1 VQRLVFRDL
10 QPHVRRHLVD
20 LPPLA
25 QHDVGVGE
33 RRLTLRAVA
42 RAMLH
47 HLIRR
52 RHQAQ
57 RLAPMP
63 QLPTRLLA
71 ALRAQTLRLAFQPV
85 TARRLGT
92 VVAILR
98 QSRFQFLHAFQQPP
112 HLLSQDGV
120 LGFQLGV
127 AFFRRHASMLRLLCK
142 SA

>member
-1 VQRLVFRDL
+1 MFPDL
-10 QPHVRRHLVD
+10 QPHSRRHLVD

-25 QHDVGVGE
+25 QHHLGVGE

-42 RAMLH
+42 RAMFH

-63 QLPTRLLA
+63 ELPTRLLA
-71 ALRAQTLRLAFQPV
+71 ALRAQTLRLALEPV
-85 TARRLGT
+85 TTGWLGT
-92 VVAILR
+92 VVAVLG
-98 QSRFQFLHAFQQPP
+98 QSGFQSLHAFQQPP
-112 HLLSQDGV
+112 HLLPQGRIF
-120 LGFQLGV
+120 GFEFGDL
-127 AFFRRHASMLRLLCK
+127 FLLRHASMLRLLCK